1 MPKIISCKHGL
12 PISKCKICFK
22 EHHREYV
29 REYKKRP
36 KAIRY
41 TREYLQRP
49 EVKQHNKQYHYE
61 YLQRPEV
68 KQRMREYLKAYYHR
82 PDIKE
87 RIKESHKESSI
98 IGYLIRKYTIDLNN
112 LNAEIK
118 RKWLLPPIPLQGKQV
133 QLQNLI
139 DNLIIIKDHTAS
151 LPKSIRAQARRRM
164 INELL
169 STEGRL
175 VSWRK
180 PLPRGASINQNVNTS
195 MKEE

>member
-22 EHHREYV
+22 EHHREYI

-36 KAIRY
+36 
-41 TREYLQRP
+41 
-49 EVKQHNKQYHYE
+49 
-61 YLQRPEV
+61 
-68 KQRMREYLKAYYHR
+68 
-82 PDIKE
+82 
-87 RIKESHKESSI
+87 ESYI

>member
-22 EHHREYV
+22 EHQREYI

-41 TREYLQRP
+41 TR
-49 EVKQHNKQYHYE
+49 E

>member
-22 EHHREYV
+22 EHQREYI

-36 KAIRY
+36 KAKRA
-41 TREYLQRP
+41 TR
-49 EVKQHNKQYHYE
+49 E

-87 RIKESHKESSI
+87 RIKESSI